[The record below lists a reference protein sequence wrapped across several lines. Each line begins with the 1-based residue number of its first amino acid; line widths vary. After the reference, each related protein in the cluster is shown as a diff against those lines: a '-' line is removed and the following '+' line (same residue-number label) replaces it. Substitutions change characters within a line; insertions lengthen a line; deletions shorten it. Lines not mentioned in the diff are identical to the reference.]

1 MQIAT
6 IECNTVSMDRLHSCL
21 CFSCRPGNL
30 PVNPPTM
37 TATNLGVTAA
47 GPTTAAA
54 NVHEEIEPNNK
65 TACFLGGAAVKSN
78 TYSEGKSTTYDIV
91 PPFRDL

>member
-6 IECNTVSMDRLHSCL
+6 IECKIVRMDRLHSYL

-30 PVNPPTM
+30 PINAPTL
-37 TATNLGVTAA
+37 TATNLGV
-47 GPTTAAA
+47 TAAA

-65 TACFLGGAAVKSN
+65 TTCFLGGAAVKSN
-78 TYSEGKSTTYDIV
+78 TYSECKSTTYDII
-91 PPFRDL
+91 PPCRDL